1 MVDKIQFV
9 AVITIKALFPHDQG
23 EAKNIL
29 KEKNWNIEKQLK
41 QLRQK
46 T

>member
-1 MVDKIQFV
+1 MQFV

-23 EAKNIL
+23 EATNIL
-29 KEKNWNIEKQLK
+29 REKKCNIKQLK
-41 QLRQK
+41 KRRQK